1 MEKHYIA
8 LGINNHA
15 NSTNGMHFLSN
26 KFPYL
31 LKSLTNFGIGGVCF
45 DKPFK
50 QSFVQI
56 P

>member
-1 MEKHYIA
+1 MERHYIA
-8 LGINNHA
+8 LDINNHA
-15 NSTNGMHFLSN
+15 NSTNGMHFLSD

-31 LKSLTNFGIGGVCF
+31 LKSLTDFSIEGVCF
-45 DKPFK
+45 DKPSK